1 MSDNPSLQKEPTFEY
16 DDFGSNVIDTGLHAL
31 ARRIQHSLLTEPNT
45 LPNMADFGVGVNTY
59 IHELLD
65 GETLDDLKVK
75 INTQIEKFHPQAP
88 IKTVEVMVIPAEKLL
103 SNENGLLVG
112 FELTEI
118 LDGESLFML
127 GFYNKKGTNIRSE
140 ITFG

>member
-1 MSDNPSLQKEPTFEY
+1 MTDNPSLQKEPTFDY
-16 DDFGSNVIDTGLHAL
+16 DDFGNSIVDSDLHAL
-31 ARRIQHSLLTEPNT
+31 ARRIQHGLLTEPNT
-45 LPNMADFGVGVNTY
+45 LPNMGEFGVGVNTY

-65 GETLDDLKVK
+65 QTTLDDLKVK
-75 INTQIEKFHPQAP
+75 INSHLERFHPQAP
-88 IKTVEVMVIPAEKLL
+88 IRTVEVMVVPAEKLL

-112 FELTEI
+112 FELTHKI
-118 LDGESLFML
+118 DGEQLFIL